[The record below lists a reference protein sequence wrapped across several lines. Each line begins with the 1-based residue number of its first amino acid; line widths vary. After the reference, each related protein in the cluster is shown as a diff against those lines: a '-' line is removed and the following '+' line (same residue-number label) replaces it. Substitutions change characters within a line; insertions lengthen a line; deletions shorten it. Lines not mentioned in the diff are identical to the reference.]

1 VDIWQ
6 NNLKIRD
13 YQPYE
18 SREPYTNTSLVR
30 TTNILICLSNG
41 INTNKE
47 IAEYCKYSTSTVH
60 RLLNVLKGLNWVVQ
74 DGINHKYYL
83 GPVADHLVSNQ
94 ASAHRYLLVNAL
106 QEMAHLS
113 NYSKETISLSILVQ
127 LRSVLLHYI
136 PSEQEL
142 KIVEADSGHGMQF
155 AVGATAKVLLSQ
167 LDEEEIKEALN
178 KIDLL
183 KLTGLSRAD
192 KSSLIVQLMEMK
204 RKGYGVSHGERI
216 VGAMCISAAVR
227 NYSHPVALSVLGPEA
242 RLKPRAEGI
251 TRELL
256 ASAGRISKSIVNNV

>member
-1 VDIWQ
+1 MNIWQ

-13 YQPYE
+13 YKPVK
-18 SREPYTNTSLVR
+18 SRESYTNTSLVR
-30 TTNILICLSNG
+30 STNILICLSNG

-47 IAEYCKYSTSTVH
+47 IAKYCKYSTSSVH

-83 GPVADHLVSNQ
+83 GPVADQLVSNQ
-94 ASAHRYLLVNAL
+94 ADAHRYLLINAF
-106 QEMAHLS
+106 QEMGHLS
-113 NYSKETISLSILVQ
+113 IFSKETISLSILVQ

-142 KIVEADSGHGMQF
+142 KIVEADSRHGMQF

-183 KLTGLSRAD
+183 KLTGMSKAD
-192 KSSLIVQLMEMK
+192 RNILMAQLMDTK
-204 RKGYGVSHGERI
+204 RKGYGVSYGERI
-216 VGAMCISAAVR
+216 VGAMCISAAVK
-227 NYSHPVALSVLGPEA
+227 NYSHPVALSILGPEI

-251 TRELL
+251 TKELL
-256 ASAGRISKSIVNNV
+256 ASAGRISKSITNTV